1 MIELTI
7 KQYDIINHFKPII
20 LYIYTVYMYV
30 VKTLYKYSVIK
41 IEYTTYNMN
50 KCHM

>member
-7 KQYDIINHFKPII
+7 KQII
-20 LYIYTVYMYV
+20 LNQSYYIYIYTVYMYV